1 MKSVELSQKTQKTQY
16 SEAMKASSLASGL
29 PQARHTLKSAQ
40 ILGFLGQFNKFARK
54 NQYNWDSC
62 TNTSIFDTNVMK
74 TIVNTSK
81 THTLDSKTMVNTS
94 KYNTELAK
102 PL

>member
-29 PQARHTLKSAQ
+29 LQARHTLKSAQ
-40 ILGFLGQFNKFARK
+40 ILGFLGQFNKLARK

-74 TIVNTSK
+74 TIVNTSE
-81 THTLDSKTMVNTS
+81 THTLDSKSIVNTS
-94 KYNTELAK
+94 KSYIGDV
-102 PL
+102 